1 MANEAEKGVV
11 DSGLRDGEY
20 VSLLMELM
28 GEHIKKVGR
37 DINKDSVNKLI
48 EDILNANAIFLMG
61 AGRSGLV
68 ARAFAM
74 RLMHLGL
81 KVYVVGETT
90 TPAVKR
96 GDLVIAI
103 SGSGE
108 TRSIVSLARIAKE
121 EIGAKLATITSN
133 PESSLAK
140 LSDTVI
146 LVEGKKADEI
156 SDVDYL
162 ERRMMGIHTKLT
174 PLGTIFEIT
183 SLILLDSVVA
193 ELIAR
198 TGASE
203 EELKARHSTLE

>member
-108 TRSIVSLARIAKE
+108 TRSIVSLA
-121 EIGAKLATITSN
+121 
-133 PESSLAK
+133 
-140 LSDTVI
+140 
-146 LVEGKKADEI
+146 
-156 SDVDYL
+156 
-162 ERRMMGIHTKLT
+162 
-174 PLGTIFEIT
+174 
-183 SLILLDSVVA
+183 
-193 ELIAR
+193 
-198 TGASE
+198 
-203 EELKARHSTLE
+203 